1 VKLTYRPEI
10 DGLRANIRIKKYYN
24 IAKTKLFPITRSL
37 TGDGVKKTLNIIQK
51 ELPKLKIK
59 KFKSGTKVFDWN
71 IPEEWNVTDAY
82 VIDKYNNRIIDF
94 KKNNLH
100 LVGYSIPINKNIT
113 KKELFKNLYF
123 LKNQPKAIPYI
134 TSYYKRRWGFCIS
147 YNEYKILD
155 KRYSLN
161 DKFKV
166 VINSNLNKKGNL
178 NYGELIL
185 KGKSKKEILISTY
198 ICHPSMA
205 NNELSGPIVSMGLI
219 NYFKNKKLNKTL
231 RFVFIPET
239 IGSISYLSKNLK
251 YLKENVIGGYNLSC
265 IGDERQHSCMFSKY
279 QNSPSDEAV
288 IEAYKLLKIKNY
300 KVYPFLKRGSD
311 ERQYNSPGIDLK
323 ISSIFRTK
331 YGEYSEYHT
340 SLDNFNLVTLKG
352 CVGGFNVARKSIEI
366 LLERIYPKC
375 KIMCEPQMGKR
386 GLYTTLSTKNENKLT
401 RSYMD
406 FLQYAD
412 GTNSLEKIS
421 NLIKLDLKSV
431 KKINGML
438 NKNKLLK

>member
-1 VKLTYRPEI
+1 MT
-10 DGLRANIRIKKYYN
+10 IKKYYN

-51 ELPKLKIK
+51 EFPKLKIK

-100 LVGYSIPINKNIT
+100 LVGYSIPIKKNIT

-155 KRYSLN
+155 KRYSSS

-166 VINSNLNKKGNL
+166 VINSSLNKKGNL

-185 KGKSKKEILISTY
+185 RGKSKKEILISTY

-231 RFVFIPET
+231 RFIFIPET
-239 IGSISYLSKNLK
+239 IGSISYLSKNIK
-251 YLKENVIGGYNLSC
+251 YLKENVFGGYNLSC

-288 IEAYKLLKIKNY
+288 IEAYKLLNIKNY

-331 YGEYSEYHT
+331 YGEYPEYHT
-340 SLDNFNLVTLKG
+340 SLDNFNLVTSKG
-352 CVGGFNVARKSIEI
+352 CVGGYNVTRKSIEI

-375 KIMCEPQMGKR
+375 KVMCEPQMGKR
-386 GLYTTLSTKNENKLT
+386 GLYSTLSTKNENKLT

-431 KKINGML
+431 RKIYQIL
-438 NKNKLLK
+438 FKNFLVS

>member
-1 VKLTYRPEI
+1 MS
-10 DGLRANIRIKKYYN
+10 IKKYYN

-100 LVGYSIPINKNIT
+100 LVGYSIPIKKNIT

-219 NYFKNKKLNKTL
+219 NYFKNRSLNKTL
-231 RFVFIPET
+231 RFLFIPET

-251 YLKENVIGGYNLSC
+251 YLKKNVIGGYNLSC

-331 YGEYSEYHT
+331 YHEYPEYHT

-352 CVGGFNVARKSIEI
+352 CTGGFKVAKKSIEI
-366 LLERIYPKC
+366 LQKRIYPKN
-375 KIMCEPQMGKR
+375 IILCEPHLGKR
-386 GLYTTLSTKNENKLT
+386 GLYPTLSKKKGPKFKRKYT
-401 RSYMD
+401 D

-412 GTNSLEKIS
+412 GTNSLEEIS
-421 NLIKLDLKSV
+421 NLINSDLSLV
-431 KKINGML
+431 KKINSIL
-438 NKNKLLK
+438 FKNNLVD

>member
-1 VKLTYRPEI
+1 MEKFY
-10 DGLRANIRIKKYYN
+10 NMNIKKYYN

-71 IPEEWNVTDAY
+71 IPEEWNVKDAY

-100 LVGYSIPINKNIT
+100 LVGYSTPIKKNIT
-113 KKELFKNLYF
+113 KRELFKNLYF

-279 QNSPSDEAV
+279 QNSPSDDAV
-288 IEAYKLLKIKNY
+288 IKAYKLLKIKNY

-331 YGEYSEYHT
+331 YGEYPEYHT

-352 CVGGFNVARKSIEI
+352 CIGGFNVARKSIEI

-386 GLYTTLSTKNENKLT
+386 GLYSTLSTKNENKLT

-421 NLIKLDLKSV
+421 NLIKLELNSV
-431 KKINGML
+431 KKINSIL
-438 NKNKLLK
+438 FKNNLIN

>member
-1 VKLTYRPEI
+1 MS
-10 DGLRANIRIKKYYN
+10 IKKYYN

-37 TGDGVKKTLNIIQK
+37 TGNGVKKTLKIIRK
-51 ELPKLKIK
+51 EHPKLKIK
-59 KFKSGTKVFDWN
+59 KIKSGTKVFDWN

-100 LVGYSIPINKNIT
+100 LVGYSIPIKKNIT

-123 LKNQPKAIPYI
+123 LKKQPKAIPYA

-185 KGKSKKEILISTY
+185 KGKSQKEILISTY

-219 NYFKNKKLNKTL
+219 NYFKKKKLNKTL

-279 QNSPSDEAV
+279 QNSPSDEAI
-288 IEAYKLLKIKNY
+288 IEAYKSLKIKNY

-331 YGEYSEYHT
+331 YGEYPEYHT

-366 LLERIYPKC
+366 LLERIYPKY

-386 GLYTTLSTKNENKLT
+386 GLYQTLFSKNENKFS

-421 NLIKLDLKSV
+421 NLIKLELNSV
-431 KKINGML
+431 KKINSILSKSNLL
-438 NKNKLLK
+438 N

>member
-1 VKLTYRPEI
+1 MSLKR
-10 DGLRANIRIKKYYN
+10 YYN
-24 IAKTKLFPITRSL
+24 IAKNELFPLTRSL
-37 TGDGVKKTLNIIQK
+37 TGQGVKKTLNIIKK
-51 ELPKLKIK
+51 EFPKLKIK
-59 KFKSGTKVFDWN
+59 KFKSGTKVFDWK

-94 KKNNLH
+94 KTNNLH
-100 LVGYSIPINKNIT
+100 LVGYSIPIKKNIT

-185 KGKSKKEILISTY
+185 KGQSKKEILISTY

-231 RFVFIPET
+231 RFLFIPET

-251 YLKENVIGGYNLSC
+251 YLKKNVIGGYNISC

-331 YGEYSEYHT
+331 YGEYPEYHT

-366 LLERIYPKC
+366 LLERIYPTF
-375 KIMCEPQMGKR
+375 KIMCEPQLGKR
-386 GLYTTLSTKNENKLT
+386 GLYPTLSTKDRTKENK
-401 RSYMD
+401 SYMD

-412 GTNSLEKIS
+412 GSNSLEKIS
-421 NLIKLDLKSV
+421 NLINLDLKSV
-431 KKINGML
+431 KKIYQIL
-438 NKNKLLK
+438 FKNFLIG

>member
-1 VKLTYRPEI
+1 MT
-10 DGLRANIRIKKYYN
+10 IKKYYN

-37 TGDGVKKTLNIIQK
+37 TGDGVRKTLNIIQK
-51 ELPKLKIK
+51 EFPKLKIK
-59 KFKSGTKVFDWN
+59 KIKSGVKVFDWK

-82 VIDKYNNRIIDF
+82 VIDKFNNKIIDF

-100 LVGYSIPINKNIT
+100 LVGYSIPIKKSLS

-147 YNEYKILD
+147 YDEYNILD
-155 KRYSLN
+155 KRYSTN

-166 VINSNLNKKGNL
+166 VINSNLNKEGNL

-219 NYFKNKKLNKTL
+219 NYFQNKKINKTL
-231 RFVFIPET
+231 RFIFIPET
-239 IGSISYLSKNLK
+239 IGSISYLNKNIA

-288 IEAYKLLKIKNY
+288 IQAYKSLKIKNY
-300 KVYPFLKRGSD
+300 KVYSFLKRGSD

-331 YGEYSEYHT
+331 YDEYPEYHT

-352 CVGGFNVARKSIEI
+352 CSGGYIVARKSIEI

-375 KIMCEPQMGKR
+375 KIMCEPLMSKR
-386 GLYTTLSTKNENKLT
+386 SLYPTLPNKNERKLT

-421 NLIKLDLKSV
+421 RLIKLDLKSIR
-431 KKINGML
+431 KIYRIL
-438 NKNKLLK
+438 IKNNLLIYP

>member
-1 VKLTYRPEI
+1 MS
-10 DGLRANIRIKKYYN
+10 IKEYYN

-100 LVGYSIPINKNIT
+100 LVGYSIPIKKNII
-113 KKELFKNLYF
+113 KKELFRNLYF
-123 LKNQPKAIPYI
+123 LKNQPKAVPYI

-155 KRYSLN
+155 KQYSLN

-185 KGKSKKEILISTY
+185 NGKSKKEILISTY

-331 YGEYSEYHT
+331 YGEYPEYHT

-386 GLYTTLSTKNENKLT
+386 GLYPTLSTKNENKLT
-401 RSYMD
+401 RSYMN

-431 KKINGML
+431 RKIYQIL
-438 NKNKLLK
+438 FKNFLVS

>member
-1 VKLTYRPEI
+1 M
-10 DGLRANIRIKKYYN
+10 NIKKYYN

-100 LVGYSIPINKNIT
+100 LVGYSIPIKKNIT

-352 CVGGFNVARKSIEI
+352 CIGGFNVARKSIEI

-386 GLYTTLSTKNENKLT
+386 GLYPTLSTKNENKLT
-401 RSYMD
+401 ISYMD

-421 NLIKLDLKSV
+421 NLIKLELNSV
-431 KKINGML
+431 KKINSIL
-438 NKNKLLK
+438 FKNNLIN